1 MTRLGGRPL
10 ARLFPSWE
18 KQVARIRFKSVKENQ
33 SLSLPGLAVGACEP
47 TNHVLIRLKPFML
60 AVILLLG
67 GLVGFPAPLKSD
79 LKGPPTYSK
88 QEIRRAVTVY
98 AKLYRLDPALLQAV
112 IKVESNFRQDAI
124 SRRGAVGLMQL
135 MPPTAARLQVAN
147 IHDPLQNIQGGA
159 KHLRHLLNFYDG
171 NLRLALAA
179 YNAGVHRVKGD
190 VPRIR
195 ETKVY
200 IQNVLAYYHT
210 YHRHHEVSIEHNKKS
225 GLKASKQIQTSAYSS
240 NLNRTKIPLQ
250 QSHHSTDQS
259 NLSWQTQN

>member
-1 MTRLGGRPL
+1 MTPIKRQPPTS
-10 ARLFPSWE
+10 LFPSWE
-18 KQVARIRFKSVKENQ
+18 KQVARIRFKGVKENQ
-33 SLSLPGLAVGACEP
+33 PLSLPGLAVGACQP
-47 TNHVLIRLKPFML
+47 TNHVLIRLRPFML

-88 QEIRRAVTVY
+88 QEIHRAVTVY
-98 AKLYRLDPALLQAV
+98 AKLYRLDPALLRAV

-159 KHLRHLLNFYDG
+159 KHLRHLLNFYNG

-179 YNAGVHRVKGD
+179 YNAGAHRVKRD

-200 IQNVLAYYHT
+200 IQNVLAYYQT
-210 YHRHHEVSIEHNKKS
+210 YHRHHEVSIEQNKNS
-225 GLKASKQIQTSAYSS
+225 GLKATKQIQTGTYSS

-250 QSHHSTDQS
+250 QSHRSPDQS
-259 NLSWQTQN
+259 NLSGQG

>member
-10 ARLFPSWE
+10 ARIFPSWE

-33 SLSLPGLAVGACEP
+33 PLSLPGLAVGACEP

-98 AKLYRLDPALLQAV
+98 AKLYLLDPALLQAV
-112 IKVESNFRQDAI
+112 IQVESNFRQDAI

-135 MPPTAARLQVAN
+135 MPPTAAKLEVAN
-147 IHDPLQNIQGGA
+147 IHDPLQNLQGGA
-159 KHLRHLLNFYDG
+159 KQLQHLLNLYHG

-179 YNAGVHRVKGD
+179 YNAGVHRVKRD

-200 IQNVLAYYHT
+200 IQKVLAFYQT
-210 YHRHHEVSIEHNKKS
+210 YQEHYEVPIENNEKS
-225 GLKASKQIQTSAYSS
+225 AVKAT
-240 NLNRTKIPLQ
+240 
-250 QSHHSTDQS
+250 
-259 NLSWQTQN
+259 

>member
-1 MTRLGGRPL
+1 M
-10 ARLFPSWE
+10 
-18 KQVARIRFKSVKENQ
+18 
-33 SLSLPGLAVGACEP
+33 
-47 TNHVLIRLKPFML
+47 
-60 AVILLLG
+60 
-67 GLVGFPAPLKSD
+67 KSD
-79 LKGPPTYSK
+79 LKGPSTYSK

-147 IHDPLQNIQGGA
+147 IHDPLQNIEGGA
-159 KHLRHLLNFYDG
+159 KHLRHLLNLYHG

-179 YNAGVHRVKGD
+179 YNAGVHRVKRD

-200 IQNVLAYYHT
+200 IQNVLAYYHS
-210 YHRHHEVSIEHNKKS
+210 YHGHHDVSLEQNEKS
-225 GLKASKQIQTSAYSS
+225 GVKATKQIQAGAHVT
-240 NLNRTKIPLQ
+240 PL
-250 QSHHSTDQS
+250 T
-259 NLSWQTQN
+259 

>member
-1 MTRLGGRPL
+1 MTRLSGRPL
-10 ARLFPSWE
+10 ASLFPSWE
-18 KQVARIRFKSVKENQ
+18 KHVARIRFECVKENQ
-33 SLSLPGLAVGACEP
+33 SPSLPPAVGACQP
-47 TNHVLIRLKPFML
+47 TNHVSFGLKPFIL

-98 AKLYRLDPALLQAV
+98 AKRYRLDPALLRAV

-135 MPPTAARLQVAN
+135 MPPTAARLQVTN

-159 KHLRHLLNFYDG
+159 KHLRHLLNFYHG
-171 NLRLALAA
+171 NLPLALAA
-179 YNAGVHRVKGD
+179 YNAGVHRVKRD

-210 YHRHHEVSIEHNKKS
+210 YHRHHEVSLEQNKKKRTE
-225 GLKASKQIQTSAYSS
+225 GHQTHPSRRSFTA
-240 NLNRTKIPLQ
+240 LT
-250 QSHHSTDQS
+250 
-259 NLSWQTQN
+259 